1 MHRYTG
7 VDGVEHA
14 NMAVARANYRDGLVS
29 GLSKAVKEEQNER
42 VRNAK
47 EQDRLRQ
54 LELQAKREAKLA
66 KARAEQDV
74 IDAAAAA
81 AGIDPSEI
89 RRVADAT
96 FSDDEGAS
104 ADDADGDRLWQAK
117 SESQTVKSERSESHA
132 LTVLHVKCEEVAQEV
147 RTPQLMC
154 CMCRLCIQTEF
165 RLSYARNVAGSQEGE
180 DQARQRP
187 AVEGHNVLRQGLVQA
202 GAAPR
207 APSLAPH

>member
-1 MHRYTG
+1 MGRYTG

-42 VRNAK
+42 VRAAK

-54 LELQAKREAKLA
+54 VELQAKREAKLA
-66 KARAEQDV
+66 KARAEQEV

-89 RRVADAT
+89 KRAADAT
-96 FSDDEGAS
+96 FSDDEDDG
-104 ADDADGDRLWQAK
+104 ADDADGGERLWQAK
-117 SESQTVKSERSESHA
+117 SESQAVKSERSESHA

-147 RTPQLMC
+147 RAPQLLPCMRLQRARIVIQC
-154 CMCRLCIQTEF
+154 CVWCRF
-165 RLSYARNVAGSQEGE
+165 
-180 DQARQRP
+180 
-187 AVEGHNVLRQGLVQA
+187 
-202 GAAPR
+202 
-207 APSLAPH
+207 